1 MNAQEIYN
9 PVRDHLLK
17 QGARSVSVNGYGG
30 CEYRSDDGLKCAVGC
45 LIPDEMYSTRLEGRG
60 VRSEEVIRVL
70 KNAGVLDG
78 IVYSGR
84 GDERLNMLDELQN
97 IHDRKTPDVWAEHL
111 NSVAAKYGLQP

>member
-9 PVRDHLLK
+9 TVRDHLLK
-17 QGARSVSVNGYGG
+17 QGARSASAHG
-30 CEYRSDDGLKCAVGC
+30 CEYRNDDGLKCAVGC
-45 LIPDEMYSTRLEGRG
+45 LIPDEMYSAERLEGRG

-78 IVYSGR
+78 IVYSGH